1 MGKKKKQRLTTDAE
15 TEPESN
21 PINGNID
28 DSHGNK
34 KLKKIKK
41 NKTNEEIATV
51 SIAVPAS
58 IIDNVPT
65 LELAT
70 RVSISKLLSF
80 PSQKHYF
87 YSKNQ
92 NLIHSAYVFLLDC
105 RFSAG

>member
-1 MGKKKKQRLTTDAE
+1 MFERKKLNKQVGTPKPSNTNSVNMGKKKKQRLTTDAE

-28 DSHGNK
+28 DSHSNK

-41 NKTNEEIATV
+41 NKTNEEIPTV

-70 RVSISKLLSF
+70 RVPISKLLSF
-80 PSQKHYF
+80 PSQKH
-87 YSKNQ
+87 
-92 NLIHSAYVFLLDC
+92 
-105 RFSAG
+105 